1 MINSITIT
9 ISDLRAIDGWVEAA
23 NRAGMTP
30 EAMAL
35 ELLQG
40 QGLRY
45 ADLFKIGVLTSAAF
59 VQRFT
64 AAEYGAI
71 RAAAEQS
78 AEVASLIGEL
88 VNSQLVLLTDD
99 RIAPALAKFTVD
111 GLLAEGRPVEIQ
123 AWERPIPQA
132 PEPEAV
138 DAPEEPSTEPTP
150 GPEPAAEPAP
160 EEEPA
165 LGEV

>member
-1 MINSITIT
+1 MNSLTIT
-9 ISDLRAIDGWVEAA
+9 ISDIRAIDGWIEAA

-35 ELLQG
+35 ELLQH

-45 ADLFKIGVLTSAAF
+45 ADLFRIGVLTSAAF
-59 VQRFT
+59 VQRFS

-99 RIAPALAKFTVD
+99 RIAPALAKFTAAE
-111 GLLAEGRPVEIQ
+111 LLAEGRAEEIQ
-123 AWERPIPQA
+123 AWEHPIPQA
-132 PEPEAV
+132 Q
-138 DAPEEPSTEPTP
+138 EE
-150 GPEPAAEPAP
+150 
-160 EEEPA
+160 
-165 LGEV
+165 V